1 MWDLEVMLRD
11 SPENA
16 VFKKVLVFAIIFD
29 FPGVNRAQKWTKT
42 VNWESNKCPIELK
55 FWPQVAVKGIWR
67 MTDF

>member
-1 MWDLEVMLRD
+1 MLLD

-29 FPGVNRAQKWTKT
+29 FPGVNRAQKWTKS

-55 FWPQVAVKGIWR
+55 F
-67 MTDF
+67 